1 MLNYNCVNTHFNMR
15 QMDMME
21 KKKKKSPRKKQTKIL
36 QNGSTRYWIYSNSI
50 LYLSWLKN
58 NFEAYN
64 YFLPVRMSGFC

>member
-36 QNGSTRYWIYSNSI
+36 QNVSTRYWIYSNSI